1 MRDVNE
7 NTILIATNNPGK
19 AREYKELFG
28 AYGLEV
34 KTLKDFTEIPAIVE
48 DGKTFTENARKK
60 AQTLSDALGVAALAD
75 DSGLVVDALNGEPGI
90 YSARYAGDH
99 DDAANNRK
107 LLANLKGLPTEKRT
121 AHFHCSIVVT
131 RPGKE
136 ELVAS
141 GDANGL
147 ILEEAKGAGGFG
159 YDPLFYYPPLK
170 KTFAELSQSEKNE
183 VSHRGIATRT
193 LMKKFA
199 NWWEE

>member
-19 AREYKELFG
+19 AREYAELFG

-90 YSARYAGDH
+90 YSARYA
-99 DDAANNRK
+99 
-107 LLANLKGLPTEKRT
+107 
-121 AHFHCSIVVT
+121 
-131 RPGKE
+131 
-136 ELVAS
+136 
-141 GDANGL
+141 
-147 ILEEAKGAGGFG
+147 
-159 YDPLFYYPPLK
+159 
-170 KTFAELSQSEKNE
+170 
-183 VSHRGIATRT
+183 
-193 LMKKFA
+193 KKFPLSKEHITFGIYFFLVTSGRD
-199 NWWEE
+199 NINLSTF